1 MKSYKQVIIITALFF
16 STGLAAQKNTPK
28 TNPAPVTV
36 KLKTHADSI
45 QYALGAYMGRYMIV
59 GGFQTVNLDYFLPGM
74 NDAYQ
79 NKTKLINDSVIYSLI
94 TNYQSETQ
102 KQRGKELETQL
113 FSAIKDR
120 PGIGKLP
127 SGVQYS
133 VIKAGE
139 KGAKPVETDSVIIN
153 YKGTLPDGF
162 VFENTYLSKAPVR
175 TTPGALIPGLNEV
188 LQLMTTGATW
198 QVFIPAAQAY
208 GEKGNGNI
216 PPNSAVMITV
226 ELVEIRNKK

>member
-1 MKSYKQVIIITALFF
+1 MKPIKYIPILGVLFF
-16 STGLAAQKNTPK
+16 MQALHAQKATTQKNTPL
-28 TNPAPVTV
+28 PV
-36 KLKTHADSI
+36 KLKNRADSI
-45 QYALGAYMGRYMIV
+45 QYALGAYMGRYMII

-102 KQRGKELETQL
+102 KQRGKELEAQL
-113 FSAIKDR
+113 FGAIKDR

-127 SGVQYS
+127 SGVQYTI
-133 VIKAGE
+133 IKPGE
-139 KGAKPVETDSVIIN
+139 KGVKPLETDSVIIN

-162 VFENTYLSKAPVR
+162 VFENTYLNKAPVR
-175 TTPGALIPGLNEV
+175 TTPGTVIPGLNEV

-226 ELVEIRNKK
+226 ELLEIRNKK